1 MRVCVP
7 FYGKIKIHI
16 FILVEKATQVSKK
29 KKNQNI
35 TLSSLSKNI
44 YLLELNCGWRVKG
57 KNKISGVS
65 RIAVAQQA

>member
-29 KKNQNI
+29 KPQNI

-65 RIAVAQQA
+65 KIAIAQQA

>member
-1 MRVCVP
+1 MCACVP

-16 FILVEKATQVSKK
+16 FILVEKAIQVSKK
-29 KKNQNI
+29 I

-44 YLLELNCGWRVKG
+44 YLLELNCGCRVRDK
-57 KNKISGVS
+57 KKKISGVS

>member
-29 KKNQNI
+29 KKKPKHN
-35 TLSSLSKNI
+35 SKFT
-44 YLLELNCGWRVKG
+44 
-57 KNKISGVS
+57 
-65 RIAVAQQA
+65 

>member
-29 KKNQNI
+29 KKK
-35 TLSSLSKNI
+35 TKT
-44 YLLELNCGWRVKG
+44 
-57 KNKISGVS
+57 
-65 RIAVAQQA
+65 